1 MSEEGQA
8 KDQEQK
14 IDFSVD
20 TNNLY
25 REENITDLKVASIRK
40 MIPVKPDGTKDEG
53 RTELYFGHSQLMS
66 PQGPVPLQAPLP
78 ANNLQEA
85 FDVFPQAMKKT
96 LNEMVERVKQMQEQ
110 QKQKKEQ
117 QEKKEQDDKKE

>member
-1 MSEEGQA
+1 MNDEGQGQN
-8 KDQEQK
+8 QEQK

-20 TNNLY
+20 INNLY

-66 PQGPVPLQAPLP
+66 PQGPVPLQAPLQ
-78 ANNLQEA
+78 ANNLREA
-85 FDVFPQAMKKT
+85 FEVFPEAMKKT
-96 LNEMVERVKQMQEQ
+96 LNEMVERAKQMQEQ
-110 QKQKKEQ
+110 QKQQKEKQ
-117 QEKKEQDDKKE
+117 QKQE

>member
-1 MSEEGQA
+1 MSDDGQGQN
-8 KDQEQK
+8 QEQK

-20 TNNLY
+20 MNNLY

-53 RTELYFGHSQLMS
+53 RTELFFGHSQLMS
-66 PQGPVPLQAPLP
+66 PQGPVPLQAPLQ

-85 FDVFPQAMKKT
+85 FAVFPQAMKKT
-96 LNEMVERVKQMQEQ
+96 LNEMVERAKQMQEQ
-110 QKQKKEQ
+110 QKQQQQKKKE
-117 QEKKEQDDKKE
+117 DKKE

>member
-66 PQGPVPLQAPLP
+66 PQGPVPLQAPLQ

-85 FDVFPQAMKKT
+85 FAVFPQAMKKT

-110 QKQKKEQ
+110 QKQQQQKKQ
-117 QEKKEQDDKKE
+117 QDKKE